1 MSAATSTII
10 AGIALGA
17 GTGAQLYGAHRA
29 GKAAD
34 KAAQLQSD
42 AADRALAV
50 QQQQHEQTR
59 TDLAP
64 YRGAGESSLSALT
77 AFLGLPPTAAPA
89 APAAAPAPPG
99 RPDGGAALAGAAAA
113 ADAGRRGDVLRA
125 GPRVC
130 RGARE
135 SAGLGA
141 RDASRAQRADQTGA
155 RRSSRVLP
163 GARRHAGLNH
173 GWWSGRSPH
182 RHS

>member
-89 APAAAPAPPG
+89 APAAAPAPP
-99 RPDGGAALAGAAAA
+99 AA
-113 ADAGRRGDVLRA
+113 
-125 GPRVC
+125 P
-130 RGARE
+130 
-135 SAGLGA
+135 
-141 RDASRAQRADQTGA
+141 TGA
-155 RRSSRVLP
+155 PPSRVLP
-163 GARRHAGLNH
+163 QLQTPAGGGTSYGPGHGYVAAPASQPGSALVMLRAPNGQTKQVPADQVAYYLARGATQV
-173 GWWSGRSPH
+173 
-182 RHS
+182 